1 MYIKI
6 KFIMNHYIYLN
17 RILSEKEME
26 KKWKMIGR
34 ISLIERLKNLFRK
47 KAKLLEEQQKSS

>member
-1 MYIKI
+1 
-6 KFIMNHYIYLN
+6 MNHYIYLN